1 MYTDSTANSIVIAT
15 DKMVVTA
22 GIEDLVIVET
32 GDAVLVVDKKSV
44 QSVKNIVNQLKVEE
58 SGLLEVEWIDDYKQ
72 STFKRSVV
80 NVYDDEGNEIFPL
93 RFNKA
98 SQLED

>member
-1 MYTDSTANSIVIAT
+1 MSENPYMSFKI
-15 DKMVVTA
+15 
-22 GIEDLVIVET
+22 
-32 GDAVLVVDKKSV
+32 
-44 QSVKNIVNQLKVEE
+44 KVEE

-98 SQLED
+98 NQLED